1 MHETHCLEI
10 NVMRVQMFEI
20 ARGALDLMIN
30 GENQI
35 LRRKTD
41 TPNYIEQ

>member
-10 NVMRVQMFEI
+10 NVTQVQMFEI

-30 GENQI
+30 GDNKQNGNKK
-35 LRRKTD
+35 R
-41 TPNYIEQ
+41 